1 MNASA
6 SAPGVRVPFTIKGWH
21 VGAAVTAF
29 FVLVIGV
36 DAAFLMLAYRSHP
49 GQVATRPYEAGLIYN
64 AELERL
70 RAQEAL
76 GWRAGAAAKSGGLDV
91 LLRDRDGRP
100 LTGLRVTATLQRPA
114 TERGR
119 AEMSLSE
126 TAPGVYVA
134 DHALSGTWDVRIE
147 ARGRGDRRLVAERRL
162 TWR

>member
-1 MNASA
+1 MT
-6 SAPGVRVPFTIKGWH
+6 APAPVPGAKPPFTIKGWH

-29 FVLVIGV
+29 FGLVIGV
-36 DAAFLMLAYRSHP
+36 DAAFMMLAYRSHP
-49 GQVATRPYEAGLIYN
+49 GQVAARPYEAGLIYN

-76 GWRAGAAAKSGGLDV
+76 GWRAGVEARTGGLDV

-100 LTGLRVTATLQRPA
+100 LIDLRVTATLQRPA

-119 AEMSLSE
+119 TELSLNE
-126 TAPGVYVA
+126 RAPGVYVA
-134 DHALSGTWDVRIE
+134 DHALSGTWDARVE
-147 ARGRGDRRLVAERRL
+147 ASGQEGQRLVAERRL

>member
-1 MNASA
+1 MTVP
-6 SAPGVRVPFTIKGWH
+6 APVPGAKPPFTIKGWH

-29 FVLVIGV
+29 FGLVIGV
-36 DAAFLMLAYRSHP
+36 DAAFMMLAYRSHP
-49 GQVATRPYEAGLIYN
+49 GQVAARPYEAGLIYN

-76 GWRAGAAAKSGGLDV
+76 GWRAGVEARTGGLDV

-100 LTGLRVTATLQRPA
+100 LIGLRVTATLQRPA

-119 AEMSLSE
+119 TELSLNE
-126 TAPGVYVA
+126 RAPGVYVA
-134 DHALSGTWDVRIE
+134 DHALSGTWDARVE
-147 ARGRGDRRLVAERRL
+147 ASGQGGQRLVAERRL